1 MNRGKSLWHSLF
13 AVFVLLHLLINIIIS
28 VFLLYIAGTN
38 YPGGEAL
45 QRLHQLESIQNNN
58 NSVHI
63 TNLAAQS
70 GVTRFLQI
78 NDNWR

>member
-45 QRLHQLESIQNNN
+45 QRLHQLESIPNKN